1 MPSTSPDRPARP
13 GLREAGAAFRHRN
26 FAVFWVGALLSNTGS
41 WMQNIT
47 VPFVVYELTRSAGWV
62 GFAAFMQMMP
72 NVVVG
77 PLAGAI
83 ADRFPRRR
91 VLMVTQSL
99 QAVVAVALWAVW
111 AAGVATPGVIVT
123 LVAVNG
129 LIAGLN
135 IPSWQA
141 FVSELVPREALLNA
155 VTLNSAQFN
164 ASRALGPALGGIVL
178 GTLGPG
184 AAFLVNAGSYA
195 AVLVALG
202 LVRLAATPGRSGS
215 LHVWAQFREGVSYVR
230 TQPGIKACMGL
241 VTLLGFLGMPVFQLA
256 PVFAREV
263 YDVGGALYGLLAA
276 SMGIGAVLGAPI
288 IGAWAPTRRR
298 SRVATGGL
306 LLYAAAIT
314 AFGLAPVYWLGFV
327 SLLLVGAA
335 HLTVASVLN
344 TTIQLLVDER
354 MRGRALSIYLMVL
367 TGTMPVGA
375 LVQGQLAEA
384 WGAPAT
390 ATTAGALML
399 AGGVLVRLRTR
410 FTAPM
415 DAPGPAAAADEPEVE
430 GEAADAVAPT
440 SAVDI
445 AGAPSA
451 AR

>member
-1 MPSTSPDRPARP
+1 
-13 GLREAGAAFRHRN
+13 
-26 FAVFWVGALLSNTGS
+26 
-41 WMQNIT
+41 
-47 VPFVVYELTRSAGWV
+47 
-62 GFAAFMQMMP
+62 
-72 NVVVG
+72 
-77 PLAGAI
+77 
-83 ADRFPRRR
+83 
-91 VLMVTQSL
+91 
-99 QAVVAVALWAVW
+99 
-111 AAGVATPGVIVT
+111 
-123 LVAVNG
+123 
-129 LIAGLN
+129 
-135 IPSWQA
+135 
-141 FVSELVPREALLNA
+141 
-155 VTLNSAQFN
+155 
-164 ASRALGPALGGIVL
+164 
-178 GTLGPG
+178 
-184 AAFLVNAGSYA
+184 
-195 AVLVALG
+195 
-202 LVRLAATPGRSGS
+202 
-215 LHVWAQFREGVSYVR
+215 
-230 TQPGIKACMGL
+230 
-241 VTLLGFLGMPVFQLA
+241 
-256 PVFAREV
+256 
-263 YDVGGALYGLLAA
+263 
-276 SMGIGAVLGAPI
+276 LGAPI

-430 GEAADAVAPT
+430 VEGEAADAVAPT

>member
-1 MPSTSPDRPARP
+1 MPSSAPARPARP

-26 FAVFWVGALLSNTGS
+26 FTVFWTGALLSNTGS

-47 VPFVVYELTRSAGWV
+47 VPYVVYELTRSAGWV
-62 GFAAFMQMMP
+62 GFAAFMQLMP

-91 VLMVTQSL
+91 VLIVTQSL
-99 QAVVAVALWAVW
+99 QAVVAVLLWAVW
-111 AAGVATPGVIVT
+111 AAGLATPGVIVA
-123 LVAVNG
+123 LVALTG

-141 FVSELVPREALLNA
+141 FVSELVPRSALLNA

-164 ASRALGPALGGIVL
+164 ASRALGPALGGVVL

-184 AAFLVNAGSYA
+184 AAFLLNAGSFA
-195 AVLVALG
+195 AVLVALA
-202 LVRLAATPGRSGS
+202 LLRLPRAEPTSGA
-215 LHVWAQFREGVSYVR
+215 LRVWAQFREGVAYTR
-230 TQPGIKACMGL
+230 RQPGIMACVGL
-241 VTLLGFLGMPVFQLA
+241 VTLLGFLGTPVLQLA

-263 YDVGGALYGLLAA
+263 YDVGGGLYGLLAA

-288 IGAWAPTRRR
+288 VGAWAPTRRR
-298 SRVATGGL
+298 SRVAVGGL
-306 LLYAAAIT
+306 LLYASAVT

-327 SLLLVGAA
+327 ALLLVGAA

-344 TTIQLLVDER
+344 TTIQLLVDEH
-354 MRGRALSIYLMVL
+354 MRGRVLSIYLMVL
-367 TGTMPVGA
+367 TGTMPIGA
-375 LVQGQLAEA
+375 LVQGQLAEV

-390 ATTAGALML
+390 ATAAGLVMLTGAL
-399 AGGVLVRLRTR
+399 VVRFRTS
-410 FTAPM
+410 FTDPM
-415 DAPGPAAAADEPEVE
+415 DAPGPGFAEPERE
-430 GEAADAVAPT
+430 GEAPDAVAPT

-445 AGAPSA
+445 AGTPSA